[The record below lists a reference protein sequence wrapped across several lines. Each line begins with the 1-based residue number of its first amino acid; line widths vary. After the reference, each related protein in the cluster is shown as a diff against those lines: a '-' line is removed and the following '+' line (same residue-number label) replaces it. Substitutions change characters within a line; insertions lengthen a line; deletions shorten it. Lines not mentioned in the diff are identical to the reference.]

1 MPRKVF
7 TAGEVLA
14 ASDVN
19 SFLMDQTVMVF
30 AGTAARGSA
39 IGTATEGMYAHLNDT
54 DTLTYYNG
62 SAWTNAIPA
71 ATPVGLNLIATSSF
85 TTAAAANFNNV
96 FTSTYENY
104 RLLIQVQ
111 SSTQSNLQFRL
122 RVSGTDATG
131 ANYYNVSA
139 HQRTNGTIITPTSG
153 NPGSF
158 ATINILQGGTRQ
170 TGSYEISMPQ
180 LARPTDATF
189 SAVSQDATGFFI
201 TTGGFRHGLG
211 TSYDGFTIY
220 PNTGT
225 ITGKVQLFGYRD

>member
-1 MPRKVF
+1 
-7 TAGEVLA
+7 
-14 ASDVN
+14 
-19 SFLMDQTVMVF
+19 MDQTVMVF

-39 IGTATEGMYAHLNDT
+39 IGTATEGMYTHLNDS
-54 DTLTYYNG
+54 DTLQYYNG
-62 SAWTNAIPA
+62 SAWVNQSTEPGLTLISTN
-71 ATPVGLNLIATSSF
+71 SF

-122 RVSGTDATG
+122 RVSGADNTSS
-131 ANYYNVSA
+131 NYYNVAA

-170 TGSYEISMPQ
+170 TGSYEIHMPN
-180 LARPTDATF
+180 LARPTDVTF

-201 TTGGFRHGLG
+201 TTGGIRHAVS
-211 TSYDGFTIY
+211 TAYDGFTIY

>member
-19 SFLMDQTVMVF
+19 SFLMDQTIMVF

-54 DTLTYYNG
+54 DTLTYYDG
-62 SAWTNAIPA
+62 SDWVNQG
-71 ATPVGLNLIATSSF
+71 TPPGLNLIATSSF
-85 TTAAAANFNNV
+85 TAAAAANFNNV
-96 FTSTYENY
+96 FTSDYENY

-111 SSTQSNLQFRL
+111 SSVQSNLLFRM
-122 RVSGTDATG
+122 RVGG
-131 ANYYNVSA
+131 ADNTSSNYYNVSA

-153 NPGSF
+153 NPGAF
-158 ATINILQGGTRQ
+158 ATINILKGDNRQ
-170 TGSYEISMPQ
+170 TGSYEIHMPN
-180 LARPTDATF
+180 LTRPTDVTF

-201 TTGGFRHGLG
+201 TTGGIRH
-211 TSYDGFTIY
+211 TVNTAFDGFTIY

-225 ITGKVQLFGYRD
+225 MTGKVQLFGYRD